1 MMIDSTQIISMTE
14 ANQNFSKVARQ
25 CEKQGCVVIFKN
37 NKPKYVLM
45 DVDTMEVK
53 LPATDENLDAAAK
66 KELERAQW
74 L

>member
-1 MMIDSTQIISMTE
+1 MMIDSTQIIFHDGSQPE
-14 ANQNFSKVARQ
+14 FF
-25 CEKQGCVVIFKN
+25 QGGAAMRKAGMRGYFQN

-45 DVDTMEVK
+45 DVDAMEVK

>member
-1 MMIDSTQIISMTE
+1 MRKAGMRGYFQ
-14 ANQNFSKVARQ
+14 
-25 CEKQGCVVIFKN
+25 N

-45 DVDTMEVK
+45 DVDAMEVK